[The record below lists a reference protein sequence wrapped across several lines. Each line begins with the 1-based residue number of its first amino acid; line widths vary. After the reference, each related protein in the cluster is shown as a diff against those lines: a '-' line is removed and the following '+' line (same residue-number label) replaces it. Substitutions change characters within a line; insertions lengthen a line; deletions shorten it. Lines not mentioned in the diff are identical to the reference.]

1 MSQVAPPAPVA
12 GAELAFRSVD
22 ELLAGF
28 RSRAF
33 SPSEV
38 LDEVLA
44 RAERYAALK
53 PFLTLDADGARRAAR
68 IADDGYARGA
78 QEPARSLLGVPVT
91 IKDLLRTKGL
101 RTTRG
106 SLVSAS
112 LVPDEDAPAVAR
124 LRAAGAVV
132 VGKTNTS
139 EGGWKG
145 DAGNRLIGPSANPWD
160 PRFSSGGSSG
170 GAGVAA
176 ALGLGPIAVGTD
188 GGGSVRIPAAF
199 CGVVGYKPTFG
210 RIPYYP
216 ASPEGLS
223 HVGPLTRSVAD
234 AVTAVRHMAGYDP
247 RDPTSVPGR
256 GAVVPASRRPLRIR
270 LATSLGFA
278 TAGPEACAATRT
290 AAAVLAGAGHDV
302 VELDLDLPDQLGTM
316 MTLWAGH
323 ESVAYGDDLDQV
335 ADRLDPGLLALIRY
349 GRTLS
354 ARDLAGAHERRA
366 ALRQRMR
373 EELEAFD
380 LLLTPTMLGTAFP
393 LGLDAPPEEAAAD
406 VVGLGWT
413 PFTYLFN
420 LTGQPAVSVPAG
432 LSRAGLP
439 LGVQLVGRL
448 HRDGDVLATAADYE
462 ANRLWRPDYPGLD
475 PQLDHPTEGT
485 EGEEGR

>member
-1 MSQVAPPAPVA
+1 MNRLAAA
-12 GAELAFRSVD
+12 ERATGAELAFRSVD

-28 RSRAF
+28 RSREF

-38 LDEVLA
+38 LEEVLA
-44 RAERYAALK
+44 RAERFAGLK
-53 PFLTLDADGARRAAR
+53 PFLTVDPDGARAAAR
-68 IADDGYARGA
+68 VADDGYARGA
-78 QEPARSLLGVPVT
+78 QEPARPLLGVPVT
-91 IKDLLRTKGL
+91 IKDLLRTEGL

-106 SLVSAS
+106 SLLTADQ
-112 LVPDEDAPAVAR
+112 VPDEDAPAVAR

-160 PRFSSGGSSG
+160 PRFTSGGSSG

-188 GGGSVRIPAAF
+188 GGGSVRIPAAY

-210 RIPYYP
+210 RIPYHP
-216 ASPEGLS
+216 PSPEGLS
-223 HVGPLTRSVAD
+223 HVGPLTRTVAD
-234 AVTAVRHMAGYDP
+234 AATAARHMAGYDP

-256 GAVVPASRRPLRIR
+256 GAAVPAPRRPLRIR
-270 LATSLGFA
+270 MATSLGFA
-278 TAGPEACAATRT
+278 SAGPEACAATRS
-290 AAAVLAGAGHDV
+290 AAAVLARAGHDV

-323 ESVAYGDDLDQV
+323 ESVSYGADLDRV

-354 ARDLAGAHERRA
+354 AYDLAAAHAGRA
-366 ALRQRMR
+366 ELRQRMR
-373 EELEAFD
+373 SEMGAFD
-380 LLLTPTMLGTAFP
+380 VLLTPTMPGTAFA
-393 LGLDAPPEEAAAD
+393 LGLDAPPEEAGAD

-439 LGVQLVGRL
+439 LGVQLVGLL
-448 HRDGDVLATAADYE
+448 HRDGDVLATASDFE
-462 ANRLWRPDYPGLD
+462 ANRPWRPDYPGLD
-475 PQLDHPTEGT
+475 PHIDHPTEGD
-485 EGEEGR
+485 EGR